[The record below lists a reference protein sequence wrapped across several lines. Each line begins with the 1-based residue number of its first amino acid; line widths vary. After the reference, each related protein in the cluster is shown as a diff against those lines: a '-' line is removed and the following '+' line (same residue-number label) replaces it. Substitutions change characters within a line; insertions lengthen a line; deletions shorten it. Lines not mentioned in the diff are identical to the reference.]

1 MYRKCSI
8 TLRINSFIIQLY
20 CWVIFIIG
28 ALKRYSCKFLSLIVI
43 CSYED
48 MLYLGILGFVFL
60 FIYDLNQILFR
71 QKILKVCFAIG
82 IFMIILTT
90 VIAVFNPIKSV
101 FGIFIAVIA
110 LCYTI
115 YALFFALDF
124 NDTYIGDKYQ
134 VNDKGLYALCRHPG
148 FYGLLGIY
156 LGLFIAYRTN
166 LLLVM
171 FVVYNLLNFIYILFE
186 DLVVFPQIF
195 DDYDRY
201 KKEVP
206 FLIPSKKSIRKCLFD
221 RG

>member
-1 MYRKCSI
+1 M
-8 TLRINSFIIQLY
+8 
-20 CWVIFIIG
+20 IFIIG

-82 IFMIILTT
+82 IFMIILST

-134 VNDKGLYALCRHPG
+134 VNDKELYALCRHPG

-166 LLLVM
+166 LLLMM
-171 FVVYNLLNFIYILFE
+171 FVAYNLLNFIYILFE

-195 DDYDRY
+195 DVYDRY

-206 FLIPSKKSIRKCLFD
+206 FLIPNKKSIRKCLFD